1 MAELVNVCSFILCEK
16 SQCCE
21 NWLIRCFLGF
31 SCLNLRLFDLV
42 IFNLVVIL
50 KHIHPLVCLHCH
62 GSVHSQRVIT
72 AQPDFT
78 LYRFFWWLDSSN
90 FVYAKFLQ
98 QFSLLILLQF
108 YFATKSLT
116 DFVADGI
123 CNNFPYWFCC
133 IFKVQQNPLLIL
145 LHFQS
150 ATKSLTDFVA
160 FWKCNK
166 ISKRYYCTL
175 DATKSVR
182 DFVAR

>member
-78 LYRFFWWLDSSN
+78 LYRESFNNGGNEWYEFKLSMVLSQTRISVPPPPPSSEI
-90 FVYAKFLQ
+90 LQ
-98 QFSLLILLQF
+98 
-108 YFATKSLT
+108 K
-116 DFVADGI
+116 
-123 CNNFPYWFCC
+123 NRKKME
-133 IFKVQQNPLLIL
+133 KVRLE
-145 LHFQS
+145 
-150 ATKSLTDFVA
+150 
-160 FWKCNK
+160 
-166 ISKRYYCTL
+166 
-175 DATKSVR
+175 
-182 DFVAR
+182 